1 MADVPVAGGRRRL
14 PSHHRALPDSLVGVT
29 TLTRRLRQHGIEP
42 RQACNTALAAWASDL
57 PLAVLAS
64 LLGVHIQTAVNWAS
78 HTRRDWTTYIAER
91 VSTPALGN
99 TARSEITRRLSR
111 SWNLAGCEELA
122 CRFALV
128 RPGFCALAGVFP
140 GRSVGECPHMFR
152 QTWPMTSEPS
162 GQPAKGA
169 EIWIICG
176 NACAGK
182 TTTAR
187 LLAQRLPLAA
197 HVEGDEMQRLI
208 VSGCRWAVPS
218 DSDPGT
224 GRLTGEAG
232 VQYALRI
239 RNACLVAAAFA
250 DAGIT
255 AIVTD
260 TTINEGFESLVEV
273 LGGRPVNFVVLRPLV
288 ALLRQRGIDRLPEEA
303 AYLADR
309 YGDADH
315 PEAAEFAGRV
325 QAAADGRPVNEFEEV
340 IERGLDRLPRV
351 GLWVDPSRLDPQNVV
366 DLLLDRRAEA
376 VWMVNAADPIPSDP
390 GKP

>member
-1 MADVPVAGGRRRL
+1 V
-14 PSHHRALPDSLVGVT
+14 
-29 TLTRRLRQHGIEP
+29 
-42 RQACNTALAAWASDL
+42 
-57 PLAVLAS
+57 
-64 LLGVHIQTAVNWAS
+64 
-78 HTRRDWTTYIAER
+78 
-91 VSTPALGN
+91 
-99 TARSEITRRLSR
+99 
-111 SWNLAGCEELA
+111 
-122 CRFALV
+122 
-128 RPGFCALAGVFP
+128 
-140 GRSVGECPHMFR
+140 
-152 QTWPMTSEPS
+152 TSEPS

-169 EIWIICG
+169 GIWIICG

-208 VSGCRWAVPS
+208 VSGCRWAVPA

-260 TTINEGFESLVEV
+260 TIINEGFESLAEV
-273 LGGRPVNFVVLRPLV
+273 LAGRTVNFIVLRPPV
-288 ALLRQRGIDRLPEEA
+288 PLLRQRGIDRLPEEA
-303 AYLADR
+303 AFLAGR

-315 PEAAEFAGRV
+315 PEAAQFAGRV

-340 IERGLDRLPRV
+340 IERGLDRLPHV
-351 GLWVDPSRLDPQNVV
+351 GLWVDPSRLNPQSVA
-366 DLLLDRRAEA
+366 DLLLDRQAEA
-376 VWMVNAADPIPSDP
+376 AWTVNAADPIPSDP
-390 GKP
+390 PNG

>member
-1 MADVPVAGGRRRL
+1 
-14 PSHHRALPDSLVGVT
+14 
-29 TLTRRLRQHGIEP
+29 
-42 RQACNTALAAWASDL
+42 
-57 PLAVLAS
+57 
-64 LLGVHIQTAVNWAS
+64 
-78 HTRRDWTTYIAER
+78 
-91 VSTPALGN
+91 
-99 TARSEITRRLSR
+99 
-111 SWNLAGCEELA
+111 
-122 CRFALV
+122 
-128 RPGFCALAGVFP
+128 
-140 GRSVGECPHMFR
+140 
-152 QTWPMTSEPS
+152 MTSEPS
-162 GQPAKGA
+162 SQQIKGA
-169 EIWIICG
+169 EIWVVCG
-176 NACAGK
+176 SSCAGK

-224 GRLTGEAG
+224 GRLTGQAG

-260 TTINEGFESLVEV
+260 TFINEGFESLTEV
-273 LGGRPVNFVVLRPLV
+273 LGGRLVNFVVLRPPV
-288 ALLRQRGIDRLPEEA
+288 AVLRQRGIDRLPEEA
-303 AYLADR
+303 VYLANR
-309 YGDADH
+309 YGDSDH
-315 PEAAEFAGRV
+315 PEAAEFAGRL

-351 GLWVDPSRLDPQNVV
+351 GLWVDPSGIDPHSVV

-376 VWMVNAADPIPSDP
+376 AWTVGTGTCADQLSR
-390 GKP
+390 